1 MKKISILFSTLL
13 FSLNVLGQIVDE
25 YACPLL
31 FSVGNE
37 SFRICLFNNNSAAG
51 TVLSICNDEYES
63 ENCCN
68 HLNDWKFTKTDDG
81 FYFIVNDSTG
91 LYLQPQLNVPV
102 ENSKIIAN
110 RPIGNDNQKWTILSA
125 PGGCFYLLPK
135 LNDELY
141 LSEMGG
147 KLTFQKFSATNTT
160 QKFYSGCECP
170 FVSAEVDNSFVDISE
185 ILRNIRYKSL
195 EKEDVIVVPNN
206 FIHNNSLKIKIDERK
221 DEITF
226 IDYLYLEI
234 EGEFIYPEHSNL
246 KLLNNDNDYVVLNK
260 GEFVVLNFK
269 IPQHLIDSKIFLK
282 AKGYFEII
290 EVTN

>member
-1 MKKISILFSTLL
+1 
-13 FSLNVLGQIVDE
+13 
-25 YACPLL
+25 
-31 FSVGNE
+31 
-37 SFRICLFNNNSAAG
+37 
-51 TVLSICNDEYES
+51 VLSICKDEYES

-91 LYLQPQLNVPV
+91 LYLQPQLNVPA

-141 LSEMGG
+141 LSEIGG

-195 EKEDVIVVPNN
+195 EKEDVIVVPNI

-260 GEFVVLNFK
+260 GEFIVLNFK
-269 IPQHLIDSKIFLK
+269 IPQNLIDSKIFLK

>member
-13 FSLNVLGQIVDE
+13 FSLTVLGQIVDE

-160 QKFYSGCECP
+160 QKFYSGCACP
-170 FVSAEVDNSFVDISE
+170 YVSAEVDNSFVDISE
-185 ILRNIRYKSL
+185 ILRNIRY
-195 EKEDVIVVPNN
+195 
-206 FIHNNSLKIKIDERK
+206 NSLKIKIDERK

-234 EGEFIYPEHSNL
+234 EGEFIYPEHSDL

-282 AKGYFEII
+282 AKGYYEIV